1 LLSVPP
7 PAPEAPLPLER
18 EAAPALRAPA
28 LPYTL
33 VGLLSLALMINY
45 IDRGSISIA
54 APLLEQELHLSTTQT
69 FLMLSAF
76 FWAYVPSQPF
86 MGALVD
92 HLGAARVLA
101 GGFALW
107 SAATFFAGVTAGIV
121 GLVALRLLMGVG
133 ESVFY
138 PSALALLS
146 QRVTDRHRAR
156 ATAVMQFG
164 SVVGP
169 ALGAFIGGIVMVRFG
184 WRAMFM
190 GLGLGSA
197 LWLLPW
203 SRQLRAPPVTVRS
216 AAGAAPRL
224 AAILRQRALWGII
237 LGNFCSNYA
246 FYFVF
251 TALPLYLVHERG
263 LSLLSM
269 SSFTTAFYI
278 TDALSVLATGW
289 LLDAWVQRGASPG
302 RAYKTAL
309 ALSAGGV
316 GACLIAASGAG
327 AAAGAALLLGT
338 ALADGL
344 NTPAV
349 CALTQRFAGPLAT
362 GRWMGVQNGTA
373 NTAGIVAPIATGQ
386 LVVAAG
392 GHYGLALWVTGGVA
406 LVGLLAWLVLVPRA
420 EPVDWGARQG
430 GAR

>member
-1 LLSVPP
+1 M
-7 PAPEAPLPLER
+7 
-18 EAAPALRAPA
+18 
-28 LPYTL
+28 
-33 VGLLSLALMINY
+33 LSLALTINY
-45 IDRGSISIA
+45 VDRGSISIA

-76 FWAYVPSQPF
+76 FWAYVPSQPL
-86 MGALVD
+86 MGTLVD
-92 HLGAARVLA
+92 HVGAARVLA

-107 SAATFFAGVTAGIV
+107 SAATFLAGLSAGIV
-121 GLVALRLLMGVG
+121 SLVGLRLLMGVG

-156 ATAVMQFG
+156 ATAVVQLG
-164 SVVGP
+164 GVVGP
-169 ALGAFIGGIVMVRFG
+169 ALGAFVGGLIMVRFG

-203 SRQLRAPPVTVRS
+203 SRQLRAAPVTVRR

-224 AAILRQRALWGII
+224 AAILRQRALWGVI

-269 SSFTTAFYI
+269 SSFTTVFYL
-278 TDALSVLATGW
+278 TDAASVLATGW
-289 LLDAWVQRGASPG
+289 LLDAWVRRGASPS

-309 ALSAGGV
+309 ALSAAGV
-316 GACLIAASGAG
+316 GVCLIAASRAG
-327 AAAGAALLLGT
+327 AAAGAALLLATGLT
-338 ALADGL
+338 DGL
-344 NTPAV
+344 NSPAV

-362 GRWMGVQNGTA
+362 GRWMGVQNALG
-373 NTAGIVAPIATGQ
+373 NTAGIIAPIVTGQ

-392 GHYGLALWVTGGVA
+392 GHYALALWVTGGVA
-406 LVGLLAWLVLVPRA
+406 LLGLLAWLVIVPPV
-420 EPVDWGARQG
+420 EPVDWSAGRLA
-430 GAR
+430 AAH